1 MYAIKYFSHINEMP
15 MKEQMK
21 LCDITLQLCK
31 QKEVEIQNG
40 YVVQSMQKKV
50 TNGTHTLRH
59 VLVSKPGGRFPVRV
73 GSIYKNKNVINK
85 EKKKKK
91 EKKEKSKDM

>member
-1 MYAIKYFSHINEMP
+1 
-15 MKEQMK
+15 MKEQVK

-40 YVVQSMQKKV
+40 SAVESMQKKL

-59 VLVSKPGGRFPVRV
+59 VLVSKLGGRFLVRI
-73 GSIYKNKNVINK
+73 GSIYKNK
-85 EKKKKK
+85 
-91 EKKEKSKDM
+91 SKYNRF